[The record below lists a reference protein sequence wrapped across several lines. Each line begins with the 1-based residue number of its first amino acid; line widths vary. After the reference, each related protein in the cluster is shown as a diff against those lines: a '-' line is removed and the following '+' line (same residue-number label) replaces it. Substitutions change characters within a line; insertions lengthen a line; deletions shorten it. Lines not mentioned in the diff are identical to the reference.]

1 MTSRRL
7 ERTSRVLKEAI
18 SRVIIQE
25 VSDPRMGFV
34 TVTRVEP
41 SPDLKSARVH
51 VSVLGDDAVCRRTFK
66 GLEHAAGFIQRSVVR
81 LIVLRNIP
89 ALTFVRD
96 DSIKRSVRIS
106 RILADARAEE
116 PSKEEDEP
124 Q

>member
-1 MTSRRL
+1 MTSRRQ

-41 SPDLKSARVH
+41 SPDLKFARVY
-51 VSVLGDDAVCRRTFK
+51 VSVLGDDAVCRRTLR
-66 GLEHAAGFIQRSVVR
+66 GLEHAAGFIQRTVGGLVA
-81 LIVLRNIP
+81 LKNVP
-89 ALTFVRD
+89 ALRFVRD
-96 DSIKRSVRIS
+96 DSVKRSVRIS
-106 RILADARAEE
+106 RMLADARREE
-116 PSKEEDEP
+116 PSKEEDEL